1 MKHTHYHK
9 KHVSDAPLHE
19 LEARFASAPGEGR
32 DEQLLEALR
41 TAVAYR
47 PEDPQ
52 RPCALD
58 VAEILR
64 LLGVDR
70 ETLIATLLLDAFLDK
85 RLTEARLRE
94 HFGEAV
100 AALVRS
106 VHWMLTL
113 FDASMRLTPP
123 GLARRIAP
131 GDSFKEE
138 PPRESGAGPEQAE
151 RLRRLLLA
159 VVEDVRAVLIKLAY
173 RVQRL
178 RLLATEPDDLAR
190 AYARETLEVFAPL
203 AHRLGIGQ
211 LKWEMEDLSFRILE
225 PSEYRRVAR
234 LLEESRTE
242 RETYIREFMERL
254 ETALRPE
261 GIEARV
267 LGRPKHIYSIWRKME
282 RKQLDFEE
290 LYDLRAVRVIVD
302 RIPTCYTVLG
312 VVHGLW
318 PHIPQEFDDYIAN
331 PKDNGY
337 QSLHTAV
344 IGPRA
349 KVVEVQIRTQA
360 MDDFAE
366 LGVAAHWRYKEG
378 GREDQA
384 MGRAIG
390 SLRRLLENRE
400 DDEALMDSFRSEL
413 FQDRVFVLTPKGD
426 VVDLPK
432 GATPLDFAYAIHTE
446 VGHRCRG
453 AKVDGRIVP
462 LTYALRSGQ
471 RVEVLTTRQGGPSR
485 DWINHSMGYLR
496 TSRARGK
503 ARSWFKLQDHDRNLH
518 EGRVILDRECQ
529 RMGVA
534 NPDLEALAKRFHQP
548 TRDEFLVAVGAGD
561 ITPAQLA
568 GALQPVA
575 PPVESLV
582 STRRR
587 KRAPAPAG
595 GEKSEIH
602 IRGVGNLL
610 TQIARCCRP
619 VPGDPIIGFI
629 TRGKGVTIHRR
640 DCVNILRMPPEKK
653 VRLVEVSWGAEPR
666 SYPVNI
672 RIEAFDRQGLLRD
685 ITGVLANDRI
695 NVLSANTRTDRS
707 DQTVTMELTLEV
719 EGSAQLSALM
729 DKIGALPNITS
740 VRRSAG

>member
-19 LEARFASAPGEGR
+19 LEARFAAVAGEGG
-32 DEQLLEALR
+32 DEALMEALR
-41 TAVAYR
+41 TAVASRGDDPLR
-47 PEDPQ
+47 PT
-52 RPCALD
+52 ALD

-70 ETLIATLLLDAFLDK
+70 ETLIATLLLEAFMDR
-85 RLTEARLRE
+85 RLPEARIRE
-94 HFGEAV
+94 HYGEAV
-100 AALVRS
+100 AGLVHS
-106 VHWMLTL
+106 VHWMLT
-113 FDASMRLTPP
+113 
-123 GLARRIAP
+123 
-131 GDSFKEE
+131 FKEE
-138 PPRESGAGPEQAE
+138 SPPASATGPEQAE

-178 RLLATEPDDLAR
+178 RLLAAEPDDQAR

-225 PSEYRRVAR
+225 PPEYRRVAK

-242 RETYIREFMERL
+242 REAYIREFMERL
-254 ETALRPE
+254 SQALGE
-261 GIEARV
+261 EDVQGQV

-290 LYDLRAVRVIVD
+290 LYDLRAVRVVVD
-302 RIPTCYTVLG
+302 RVSTCYTVLG
-312 VVHGLW
+312 VVHSLW

-344 IGPRA
+344 IGPKG
-349 KVVEVQIRTQA
+349 KVVEVQIRTRE

-400 DDEALMDSFRSEL
+400 DDESLMDSFHSEL

-432 GATPLDFAYAIHTE
+432 GATPLDFAYTIHTE

-462 LTYALRSGQ
+462 LTHVLRSGQ

-485 DWINHSMGYLR
+485 DWINPSMGYLR
-496 TSRARGK
+496 TSRARAK

-518 EGRVILDRECQ
+518 EGRAILDRECQ
-529 RMGVA
+529 RMGVS
-534 NPDLEALAKRFHQP
+534 NPDMEALARRYHHQN
-548 TRDEFLVAVGAGD
+548 REDFLVAVGAGD

-568 GALQPVA
+568 SSLQPVVA
-575 PPVESLV
+575 PTAESLV
-582 STRRR
+582 SSKRR
-587 KRAPAPAG
+587 KRAAPLSDANH
-595 GEKSEIH
+595 SEIH
-602 IRGVGNLL
+602 ISGVGNLL

-629 TRGKGVTIHRR
+629 TRGKGVSIHRR
-640 DCVNILRMPPEKK
+640 DCVNILRIPAEKK
-653 VRLVEVSWGAEPR
+653 LRLVEVSWGAAPR
-666 SYPVNI
+666 AYPVDV

-685 ITGVLANDRI
+685 ITGVLANDKI
-695 NVLSANTRTDRS
+695 NVLSANTRTDRD
-707 DQTVTMELTLEV
+707 DQTVIMELTMEV

-729 DKIGALPNITS
+729 DKVGALPNVTS
-740 VRRSAG
+740 VRRLTK

>member
-1 MKHTHYHK
+1 MKHSHYHK
-9 KHVSDAPLHE
+9 KHVSGAPLHE
-19 LEARFASAPGEGR
+19 LEARFGPAQGDASDAA
-32 DEQLLEALR
+32 LSEALKLA
-41 TAVAYR
+41 TAYR
-47 PEDPQ
+47 GDDLR
-52 RPCALD
+52 RPVALD
-58 VAEILR
+58 VAETLR

-70 ETLIATLLLDAFLDK
+70 ETLVATLLLDAYMHG
-85 RLTEARLRE
+85 RLSEAGMRE
-94 HFGEAV
+94 RFGASV
-100 AALVRS
+100 AGLVRS
-106 VHWMLTL
+106 VHWMLT
-113 FDASMRLTPP
+113 
-123 GLARRIAP
+123 
-131 GDSFKEE
+131 FKEE
-138 PPRESGAGPEQAE
+138 TPGAAAGPEQAE

-178 RLLATEPDDLAR
+178 RLMAREPDEEAK

-225 PSEYRRVAR
+225 PDEYRRVAK

-242 RETYIREFMERL
+242 RESYILDFTGRL
-254 ETALRPE
+254 ESALSAE
-261 GIEARV
+261 GIDAKV
-267 LGRPKHIYSIWRKME
+267 LGRPKHIHSIWRKMQ

-302 RIPTCYTVLG
+302 RISTCYTVLG

-344 IGPRA
+344 IGPKA
-349 KVVEVQIRTQA
+349 KVVEVQIRTQE

-378 GREDQA
+378 GREDLA
-384 MGRAIG
+384 MARAIG
-390 SLRRLLENRE
+390 SLRRLLDNRE
-400 DDEALMDSFRSEL
+400 DDEVLMDSFRSEL
-413 FQDRVFVLTPKGD
+413 FQDRVFVLTPRGD

-432 GATPLDFAYAIHTE
+432 GSTPLDFAYAIHTE

-462 LTYALRSGQ
+462 LTYTLRSGQ
-471 RVEVLTTRQGGPSR
+471 RIEVLTTRQGGPSR
-485 DWINHSMGYLR
+485 DWINPSMGYLR
-496 TSRARGK
+496 TSRARAK
-503 ARSWFKLQDHDRNLH
+503 ARSWFKLQDHDRNLA
-518 EGRVILDRECQ
+518 EGRGIVERECQ
-529 RMGVA
+529 RMGVSQ
-534 NPDLEALAKRFHQP
+534 PDLDALARRFHHSN
-548 TRDEFLVAVGAGD
+548 REDFLVAVGSGD
-561 ITPAQLA
+561 ISPAQLA
-568 GALQPVA
+568 AALQPVA
-575 PPVESLV
+575 PAVESLV

-587 KRAPAPAG
+587 KRAPKPARG
-595 GEKSEIH
+595 DQSEIH

-629 TRGKGVTIHRR
+629 TRGKGVSIHRR
-640 DCVNILRMPPEKK
+640 DCVNILRMPAEKR
-653 VRLVEVSWGAEPR
+653 VRLVEVGWGAEPR
-666 SYPVNI
+666 AYPVDV

-685 ITGVLANDRI
+685 VTGVMANDHI
-695 NVLSANTRTDRS
+695 NVLSATTRTDRT

-729 DKIGALPNITS
+729 DKLGALPNVTS
-740 VRRSAG
+740 VRRIAT

>member
-9 KHVSDAPLHE
+9 KHTSDAPLHE
-19 LEARFASAPGEGR
+19 LEARFAPVQGETPDVR
-32 DEQLLEALR
+32 LSEALR
-41 TAVAYR
+41 TALAHGDGDPGR
-47 PEDPQ
+47 P
-52 RPCALD
+52 RALD

-70 ETLIATLLLDAFLDK
+70 ETLIATLLLGAFMDH
-85 RLTEARLRE
+85 RLPEARVRE
-94 HFGEAV
+94 QYGEVV
-100 AALVRS
+100 AGLVRS
-106 VHWMLTL
+106 VHWMLT
-113 FDASMRLTPP
+113 FQ
-123 GLARRIAP
+123 
-131 GDSFKEE
+131 EE
-138 PPRESGAGPEQAE
+138 APRESATGPEQAE

-173 RVQRL
+173 RLQRL
-178 RLLATEPDDLAR
+178 RLMAPEPDDDAR

-225 PSEYRRVAR
+225 PGEYRRVAK

-242 RETYIREFMERL
+242 RETYIRDFIRRL
-254 ETALRPE
+254 ESALAAE
-261 GIEARV
+261 GIEGRV

-302 RIPTCYTVLG
+302 RVSTCYTVLG

-344 IGPRA
+344 IGPDA
-349 KVVEVQIRTQA
+349 KVVEVQIRTA
-360 MDDFAE
+360 EMDEFAE
-366 LGVAAHWRYKEG
+366 LGIAAHWRYKEG

-384 MGRAIG
+384 MERAIG

-400 DDEALMDSFRSEL
+400 DDETLIDSFRSEL
-413 FQDRVFVLTPKGD
+413 FQDRVFVLTPRGD

-432 GATPLDFAYAIHTE
+432 GSTPLDFAYAIHTE

-462 LTYALRSGQ
+462 LTYSLRSGQ

-485 DWINHSMGYLR
+485 DWINPSMGYLS
-496 TSRARGK
+496 TSRARAK
-503 ARSWFKLQDHDRNLH
+503 ARSWFKLQDHDRNLA
-518 EGRVILDRECQ
+518 EGRGIVDRECH
-529 RMGVA
+529 RMGVTH
-534 NPDLEALAKRFHQP
+534 PDLEALARRFHHP
-548 TRDEFLVAVGAGD
+548 NREEFLVAVGAGD

-568 GALQPVA
+568 SALQPVV
-575 PPVESLV
+575 PQPESLV
-582 STRRR
+582 STKRR
-587 KRAPAPAG
+587 KRAPQPAG

-629 TRGKGVTIHRR
+629 TRGKGVSIHRC
-640 DCVNILRMPPEKK
+640 DCVNILRMPPEKR

-666 SYPVNI
+666 AYPVDV

-695 NVLSANTRTDRS
+695 NVLSATTRTDRT
-707 DQTVTMELTLEV
+707 DQTVTMELTLEI
-719 EGSAQLSALM
+719 EDSAQLSALM
-729 DKIGALPNITS
+729 DKVGALPNITS
-740 VRRSAG
+740 VRRVAN

>member
-1 MKHTHYHK
+1 MKHSHYHK
-9 KHVSDAPLHE
+9 KHVSGAPLHE
-19 LEARFASAPGEGR
+19 LEAHFAAVPGDPDDTR
-32 DEQLLEALR
+32 LREALKM
-41 TAVAYR
+41 AVVYR
-47 PEDPQ
+47 GDDPL
-52 RPCALD
+52 RPSALD

-70 ETLIATLLLDAFLDK
+70 DTLIATLLLDAFMDR
-85 RLTEARLRE
+85 RLPEAAMRE
-94 HFGEAV
+94 RFGEAV
-100 AALVRS
+100 AGLVRS
-106 VHWMLTL
+106 VNWMLT
-113 FDASMRLTPP
+113 
-123 GLARRIAP
+123 
-131 GDSFKEE
+131 FKEE
-138 PPRESGAGPEQAE
+138 MPHGSATGPEQAE
-151 RLRRLLLA
+151 RVRRLLLA

-178 RLLATEPDDLAR
+178 RLMSRDPDDLAR

-225 PSEYRRVAR
+225 PDEYRRVAK

-242 RETYIREFMERL
+242 RETFIRDFMERL
-254 ETALRPE
+254 EKALRDE
-261 GIEARV
+261 GVEGKV
-267 LGRPKHIYSIWRKME
+267 LGRPKHIYSIWRKMR
-282 RKQLDFEE
+282 RKQLDFDE
-290 LYDLRAVRVIVD
+290 LYDLRAVRVTVD
-302 RIPTCYTVLG
+302 RVSTCYTVLG

-344 IGPRA
+344 IGPKA
-349 KVVEVQIRTQA
+349 KVVEVQIRTRE

-400 DDEALMDSFRSEL
+400 DDEALIDSFRSEL
-413 FQDRVFVLTPKGD
+413 FQDRVFVLTPRGD
-426 VVDLPK
+426 VVDLPR

-462 LTYALRSGQ
+462 LTYTLRSGQ

-485 DWINHSMGYLR
+485 DWFNPSMGYLR
-496 TSRARGK
+496 TSRARAK
-503 ARSWFKLQDHDRNLH
+503 ARSWFKLQDHDRNVS
-518 EGRVILDRECQ
+518 EGRSILDRECQ
-529 RMGVA
+529 RMGVT
-534 NPDLEALAKRFHQP
+534 NPDMEALARRFHLP
-548 TRDEFLVAVGAGD
+548 NREEFLVALGAGD
-561 ITPAQLA
+561 ISPAQLA
-568 GALQPVA
+568 TALQPVA

-582 STRRR
+582 SSRRR
-587 KRAPAPAG
+587 KRGPKPAG
-595 GEKSEIH
+595 ADRSEIH

-629 TRGKGVTIHRR
+629 TRGKGVSIHRR
-640 DCVNILRMPPEKK
+640 DCVNVLRMPAEKR

-666 SYPVNI
+666 AYPVDV

-685 ITGVLANDRI
+685 ITGVMANDHI
-695 NVLSANTRTDRS
+695 NVLSATTRTDRS
-707 DQTVTMELTLEV
+707 DQSVTMELTLEV
-719 EGSAQLSALM
+719 EDSAQLSGLM
-729 DKIGALPNITS
+729 DKLGALANVTS
-740 VRRSAG
+740 VRRVVT

>member
-19 LEARFASAPGEGR
+19 LEARFAAVAGEGG
-32 DEQLLEALR
+32 DERLMEALR
-41 TAVAYR
+41 TAVASR
-47 PEDPQ
+47 GEDPL
-52 RPCALD
+52 RPTALD

-70 ETLIATLLLDAFLDK
+70 ETLIATLLLEAFMDR
-85 RLTEARLRE
+85 RLSEARVRE
-94 HFGEAV
+94 HYGEAV
-100 AALVRS
+100 AGLVHS
-106 VHWMLTL
+106 VHWMLT
-113 FDASMRLTPP
+113 
-123 GLARRIAP
+123 
-131 GDSFKEE
+131 FKEE
-138 PPRESGAGPEQAE
+138 APPASSTGPEQAE

-178 RLLATEPDDLAR
+178 RLLAAEPDDLAR

-225 PSEYRRVAR
+225 PPEYRRVAK

-242 RETYIREFMERL
+242 RETYIREFMDRL
-254 ETALRPE
+254 SQALGE
-261 GIEARV
+261 EDVQGLV

-302 RIPTCYTVLG
+302 RVSTCYTVLG
-312 VVHGLW
+312 VVHSLW

-344 IGPRA
+344 IGPKG
-349 KVVEVQIRTQA
+349 KVVEVQIRTRE

-400 DDEALMDSFRSEL
+400 DDESLMDSFHSEL

-432 GATPLDFAYAIHTE
+432 GATPLDFAYTIHTE

-462 LTYALRSGQ
+462 LTHVLRSGQ

-485 DWINHSMGYLR
+485 DWINPSMGYLR
-496 TSRARGK
+496 TSRARAK
-503 ARSWFKLQDHDRNLH
+503 ARSWFKLQDHDRNLQ
-518 EGRVILDRECQ
+518 EGRSILDRECQ
-529 RMGVA
+529 RMGVS
-534 NPDLEALAKRFHQP
+534 NPDIEALARRYHHQN
-548 TRDEFLVAVGAGD
+548 REDFLVAVGAGD

-568 GALQPVA
+568 SALQPVVA
-575 PPVESLV
+575 PTAESLV
-582 STRRR
+582 SSKRR
-587 KRAPAPAG
+587 KRATPSADA
-595 GEKSEIH
+595 EHSEIH
-602 IRGVGNLL
+602 ISGVGNLL

-629 TRGKGVTIHRR
+629 TRGKGVSIHRR
-640 DCVNILRMPPEKK
+640 DCVNILRMPAEKK
-653 VRLVEVSWGAEPR
+653 LRLVEVSWGAAPR
-666 SYPVNI
+666 AYPVDV

-685 ITGVLANDRI
+685 ITGVLANDKI
-695 NVLSANTRTDRS
+695 NVLSANTRTDRD
-707 DQTVTMELTLEV
+707 DQTVTMELTMEV

-729 DKIGALPNITS
+729 DKVGALANVTS
-740 VRRSAG
+740 VRRVTK

>member
-9 KHVSDAPLHE
+9 KHASDAPLHE
-19 LEARFASAPGEGR
+19 LEARFARAQGETP
-32 DEQLLEALR
+32 DERLAEALR
-41 TAVAYR
+41 TAVSHKGGDHRR
-47 PEDPQ
+47 P
-52 RPCALD
+52 RALD

-70 ETLIATLLLDAFLDK
+70 ETLIATLLLEAFMDG
-85 RLTEARLRE
+85 RLSEARVRE
-94 HFGEAV
+94 HYGEVV

-106 VHWMLTL
+106 VHWMLT
-113 FDASMRLTPP
+113 
-123 GLARRIAP
+123 
-131 GDSFKEE
+131 FKEE
-138 PPRESGAGPEQAE
+138 APRESATGPEQAE

-173 RVQRL
+173 RLQRL
-178 RLLATEPDDLAR
+178 RLMAPDPDDEAR

-211 LKWEMEDLSFRILE
+211 LKWEMEDLSFRIRD
-225 PSEYRRVAR
+225 PGEYRRVAT

-242 RETYIREFMERL
+242 RETYIRDFIGRL
-254 ETALRPE
+254 EAALEAE
-261 GIEARV
+261 GIEGRV

-302 RIPTCYTVLG
+302 RVSTCYTVLG

-344 IGPRA
+344 IGSDA
-349 KVVEVQIRTQA
+349 KVVEVQIRTA
-360 MDDFAE
+360 EMDQFAE

-384 MGRAIG
+384 MERTIG

-400 DDEALMDSFRSEL
+400 DDETLIDSFRSEL
-413 FQDRVFVLTPKGD
+413 FQDRVFVLTPRGD

-432 GATPLDFAYAIHTE
+432 GSTPLDFAYAIHTE

-462 LTYALRSGQ
+462 LAYSLRSGQ

-485 DWINHSMGYLR
+485 DWINPSMGYLR
-496 TSRARGK
+496 TSRARAK
-503 ARSWFKLQDHDRNLH
+503 ARSWFRLQDHDRNLA
-518 EGRVILDRECQ
+518 EGRSIVDRECH
-529 RMGVA
+529 RMGVT
-534 NPDLEALAKRFHQP
+534 NPDLEVLARRFHHP
-548 TRDEFLVAVGAGD
+548 NREEFLVAVGAGD

-568 GALQPVA
+568 SALQPVA
-575 PPVESLV
+575 PPEEALV

-587 KRAPAPAG
+587 KRVPQPPG

-629 TRGKGVTIHRR
+629 TRGKGVSIHRR
-640 DCVNILRMPPEKK
+640 DCVNILRMPAEKR

-666 SYPVNI
+666 AYPVDV

-695 NVLSANTRTDRS
+695 NVLSATTRTDRT
-707 DQTVTMELTLEV
+707 DQTVTMELTLEI
-719 EGSAQLSALM
+719 EDSAQLSALM
-729 DKIGALPNITS
+729 DKVGALPNVTS
-740 VRRSAG
+740 VRRVAN

>member
-19 LEARFASAPGEGR
+19 LEARFAAVAGEGG
-32 DEQLLEALR
+32 DEALMEALR
-41 TAVAYR
+41 TAVASRGDDPLR
-47 PEDPQ
+47 PT
-52 RPCALD
+52 ALD

-70 ETLIATLLLDAFLDK
+70 ETLIATLLLEAFMDG
-85 RLTEARLRE
+85 RLPEARVRE
-94 HFGEAV
+94 HYGEAV
-100 AALVRS
+100 AGLVHS
-106 VHWMLTL
+106 VHWMLT
-113 FDASMRLTPP
+113 
-123 GLARRIAP
+123 
-131 GDSFKEE
+131 FKEE
-138 PPRESGAGPEQAE
+138 SLPASATGPGQAE

-178 RLLATEPDDLAR
+178 RLLAAEPDDQAR

-225 PSEYRRVAR
+225 PPEYRRVAK

-254 ETALRPE
+254 SQALGE
-261 GIEARV
+261 EDVQGQV

-290 LYDLRAVRVIVD
+290 LYDLRAVRVVVD
-302 RIPTCYTVLG
+302 RVSTCYTVLG
-312 VVHGLW
+312 VVHSLW

-344 IGPRA
+344 VGPKG
-349 KVVEVQIRTQA
+349 KVVEVQIRTRE

-400 DDEALMDSFRSEL
+400 DEESLMDSFHSEL

-432 GATPLDFAYAIHTE
+432 GATPLDFAYTIHTE

-462 LTYALRSGQ
+462 LTYVMRSGQ

-485 DWINHSMGYLR
+485 DWINPSMGYLR
-496 TSRARGK
+496 TSRARAK

-529 RMGVA
+529 RMGVS
-534 NPDLEALAKRFHQP
+534 NPDMEALTRRYHHQN
-548 TRDEFLVAVGAGD
+548 REDFLVAVGAGD

-568 GALQPVA
+568 SALQPVVA
-575 PPVESLV
+575 PTAESLV
-582 STRRR
+582 SSKRR
-587 KRAPAPAG
+587 KRAAPSADADH
-595 GEKSEIH
+595 SEIH
-602 IRGVGNLL
+602 ISGVGNLL

-629 TRGKGVTIHRR
+629 TRGKGVSIHRR
-640 DCVNILRMPPEKK
+640 DCVNILRMPAEKK
-653 VRLVEVSWGAEPR
+653 LRLVEVSWGAAPR
-666 SYPVNI
+666 AYPVDV

-685 ITGVLANDRI
+685 ITGVLANDKI
-695 NVLSANTRTDRS
+695 NVLSANTRTDRD
-707 DQTVTMELTLEV
+707 DQTVIMELTMEV

-729 DKIGALPNITS
+729 DKVCALPNVTS
-740 VRRSAG
+740 VRRVT